1 MHHSHGLLKLLN
13 SSPYLRYP
21 PKNLKLLGGSASANC
36 QSEMVFELLCF
47 YIKFEKITIFF
58 RWGGPIGCMVSFV
71 FQFCYNTFMSILKFA
86 FSIFWREPRRQVTD
100 PVGDVLKFIDT
111 VNENYSRNH
120 PVFYQGSYGQ
130 ALNDAKQELRI
141 SRSLTQRIRR
151 EQDAAYLESLRVDQE
166 KERRK
171 NEEQEKKMQA
181 LREQEEREQAER
193 DRKESIKR
201 AKIEM
206 ASDIPDEPESS
217 HPDALSIVFKL
228 PSGERIERRFLKT
241 HKLKQIAKFSLP
253 SFDWNASSSTSR
265 PPPPPRSILRSQS

>member
-1 MHHSHGLLKLLN
+1 MEFCLETRICTRLEDAGSGDDSAERRLQEN
-13 SSPYLRYP
+13 SAEQRPQDVCKTAQRLQD
-21 PKNLKLLGGSASANC
+21 GAT
-36 QSEMVFELLCF
+36 E
-47 YIKFEKITIFF
+47 
-58 RWGGPIGCMVSFV
+58 WGGPIGCMVSFV

-193 DRKESIKR
+193 DRKE
-201 AKIEM
+201 
-206 ASDIPDEPESS
+206 
-217 HPDALSIVFKL
+217 
-228 PSGERIERRFLKT
+228 
-241 HKLKQIAKFSLP
+241 
-253 SFDWNASSSTSR
+253 
-265 PPPPPRSILRSQS
+265 